1 MSAGK
6 AQMEKIAQATAAL
19 DGMHLLSTLLRPL
32 LRNLVVAFTT
42 KPTHSLSIFLY
53 LNELLARRM
62 L

>member
-1 MSAGK
+1 
-6 AQMEKIAQATAAL
+6 MEKIAQATAAL

-42 KPTHSLSIFLY
+42 KPTHSLSLFLY
-53 LNELLARRM
+53 LKELARRM